1 MSGFQTAVPSDVAS
15 QPSLSHRVEH
25 EFASL
30 VRLRGLKF
38 LQQDRV
44 TADPDPDNDAV
55 WLSVI
60 DGATREVLVDWSE
73 IAAGDGDELSI
84 SCTCGSEVPCKHQ
97 WAALLYL
104 DEVDLAATIPGRG
117 KLGLR
122 LEQAS
127 AELGATARRPP
138 RPWRRTVDALRSV
151 GEVSTRRSGASD
163 AHRES
168 VDVFF
173 VLDDDGM
180 RDDSR
185 EPGRTPL
192 RIALYERPQ
201 RRGRSAKKSAGE
213 MEPIS
218 ARLDEIAAQSRSD
231 GVLAMLADLSR
242 RSSTPTWSD
251 TTARVEIPH
260 SLLHVVVPE
269 LCRGGRLGWWS
280 EAGKDAG
287 LGGFRPVAWD
297 DGEPFRLVLVGDEAA
312 PVDADPL
319 EEEADDGEDGDG
331 LLDLSVQLRITGVL
345 ERETCDSA
353 AGESSEAGSPNVEV
367 LGPADLEFLF
377 AGGLALQRHRF
388 VRVADAD
395 HVAPWLAQ
403 LGSDGLRIDADQVT
417 SALEAIWQLPDLPEL
432 RLPERYRWPVDE
444 AECRPVLTLAEP
456 RGGGAIPGAIRFE
469 YGDFVARPG
478 DARIYWAKPEEHR
491 LVARD
496 LDAERAAV
504 ESLRGDGVSLDPGGV
519 ASIPAEVF
527 ARSSSRWVE
536 NRWRL
541 EVEGKT
547 VRAAV
552 DFQARI
558 ASSIDWFDVEGSMS
572 FGSESVALPE
582 LLSAARERRRLVE
595 LKDGSLGLLP
605 AEWLDRF
612 TGLALVAESSAE
624 SGIQSATQSGAQE
637 TLAGVVRFGAHQSL
651 LLDALLAA
659 GSVAADI
666 RVDETF
672 RKIRSRLAAF
682 EELEPEPTPDGF
694 IGELRP
700 YQQVGLAWLELL
712 ADLRLGGCLAD
723 DMGLGKTIQVLAH
736 VWRRVSTGRSEGR
749 PSLLVVPRTLLSN
762 WASESARFTPKME
775 VRTYHGPDRAELLED
790 LAPETILVT
799 TYGTLLRDVLRLRE
813 IEFDVV
819 ALDEAQAIKNA
830 KSKRAKACR
839 LLTARNRLALTG
851 TPVENHLGELWSIL
865 EFLNPAL
872 LGRLPALQDH
882 AGKENLAPEAVNAV
896 SRALRPLILRR
907 TKDEVLTDLPEKT
920 EQTLYCDLRRAERLR
935 YEQLR
940 DYYRQTLTPGSSG
953 GGASGGKFEG
963 SKILVLEALLRLRQA
978 ACHPGLMDDK
988 RKGQT
993 SAKLEVLVE
1002 RLQEI
1007 TAEGHKVLVY
1017 SQFTTMLGIVEQRL
1031 KSHDMVFEYLDGR
1044 TRDRQERVDR
1054 FQTDDDCRIFLISL
1068 RAGGLGLNLTAAS
1081 YVFLLDPWWNPAVES
1096 QAIDRTHRIG
1106 QTRPVFAY
1114 RLIARDT
1121 VEEKILQLQE
1131 RKRELAESVVSPDKR
1146 FLKNLT
1152 AEDLQLLLS

>member
-1 MSGFQTAVPSDVAS
+1 MSGFQSAISSDVAS
-15 QPSLSHRVEH
+15 QPSLAPRVEH

-44 TADPDPDNDAV
+44 SADADPDHDAV

-73 IAAGDGDELSI
+73 IVDGDGDEVSV

-104 DEVDLAATIPGRG
+104 DEVDLATAIPGRG

-122 LEQAS
+122 MEPSA
-127 AELGATARRPP
+127 AELGVAARRPP
-138 RPWRRTVDALRSV
+138 RPWRRTVDALRAV
-151 GEVSTRRSGASD
+151 GEATTRRSGASD
-163 AHRES
+163 AHQEA
-168 VDVFF
+168 VDIFF
-173 VLDDDGM
+173 VIDGDGM
-180 RDDSR
+180 REDTR

-192 RIALYERPQ
+192 RIALFERA
-201 RRGRSAKKSAGE
+201 RRGERSGVGE
-213 MEPIS
+213 LVPIS
-218 ARLDEIAAQSRSD
+218 ARLEEIAARSRSD
-231 GVLAMLADLSR
+231 GMLTMLTDLSR
-242 RSSTPTWSD
+242 RASVPSWSD
-251 TTARVEIPH
+251 GKARVEIPH
-260 SLLHVVVPE
+260 SLLRVVVPE

-287 LGGFRPVAWD
+287 LGGFQPVAWD
-297 DGEPFRLVLVGDEAA
+297 DGESLRLVLVGAEVDQADLDPSDDSDEVA
-312 PVDADPL
+312 
-319 EEEADDGEDGDG
+319 GG
-331 LLDLSVQLRITGVL
+331 LTQLLITAVL
-345 ERETCDSA
+345 EREIGSA
-353 AGESSEAGSPNVEV
+353 DAPEVES

-377 AGGLALQRHRF
+377 AGGMALQRHRF

-403 LGSDGLRIDADQVT
+403 LGADGLRINADQT
-417 SALEAIWQLPDLPEL
+417 AAALEAIWQLPDLPEL
-432 RLPERYRWPVDE
+432 RLPDRFRWPVDD
-444 AECRPVLTLAEP
+444 AECCPILTLAEP
-456 RGGGAIPGAIRFE
+456 RGNGAIPGTIRFA

-478 DARIYWAKPEEHR
+478 DARIYWAKPEQRR
-491 LVARD
+491 LISRD

-504 ESLRGDGVSLDPGGV
+504 EALRVQGVSLDPGGV
-519 ASIPAEVF
+519 VSISAEIF
-527 ARSSSRWVE
+527 ARASSRWVDAG
-536 NRWRL
+536 WRL
-541 EVEGKT
+541 EVEGKK

-582 LLSAARERRRLVE
+582 LLRAAREQRRLVE
-595 LKDGSLGLLP
+595 LQDGSLGLLP

-612 TGLALVAESSAE
+612 TGLALVAEAGRV
-624 SGIQSATQSGAQE
+624 SGSQAGASP
-637 TLAGVVRFGAHQSL
+637 TAVRFGAHQSL

-659 GSVAADI
+659 GSAAADI

-672 RKIRSRLAAF
+672 RKIRRRLAAF
-682 EELEPEPTPDGF
+682 EELEPEPTPAGF
-694 IGELRP
+694 VGELRP

-712 ADLRLGGCLAD
+712 AELRLGGCLAD

-736 VWRRVSTGRSEGR
+736 VWRRVATGRSEGR

-762 WASESARFTPKME
+762 WASESARFTPELE
-775 VRTYHGPDRAELLED
+775 VRTYHGPERAQLLDD

-813 IEFDVV
+813 VEFDVV

-872 LGRLPALQDH
+872 LGRLPALQEY
-882 AGKENLAPEAVNAV
+882 AGKESLAPEAVQAV
-896 SRALRPLILRR
+896 SRALKPLILRR

-940 DYYRQTLTPGSSG
+940 DYYRQTLTPGTGAPG
-953 GGASGGKFEG
+953 GRFEG
-963 SKILVLEALLRLRQA
+963 SKVLVLEALLRLRQA
-978 ACHPGLMDDK
+978 ACHPGLMDEK

-1031 KSHDMVFEYLDGR
+1031 KSHDMVYEYLDGR
-1044 TRDRQERVDR
+1044 TRDRQQRVDR

-1081 YVFLLDPWWNPAVES
+1081 YVFLLDPWWNPAVEA

-1121 VEEKILQLQE
+1121 VEEKILQLQQ
-1131 RKRELAESVVSPDKR
+1131 RKKELAESVVSPDQR

>member
-1 MSGFQTAVPSDVAS
+1 MSGPQTALSSDVAS
-15 QPSLSHRVEH
+15 QSNLAHRVEH

-44 TADPDPDNDAV
+44 TADPDPENDAV

-73 IAAGDGDELSI
+73 IADGDGDELSI
-84 SCTCGSEVPCKHQ
+84 SCTCGSEMPCKHQ

-104 DEVDLAATIPGRG
+104 DEIDLATSIPGQG

-122 LEQAS
+122 LEQSS
-127 AELGATARRPP
+127 AELGVTARRPP

-151 GEVSTRRSGASD
+151 SEATTRRSGASD
-163 AHRES
+163 AHKES

-173 VLDDDGM
+173 VLDGDGM
-180 RDDSR
+180 RDDTR

-192 RIALYERPQ
+192 RIALFERPKRGE
-201 RRGRSAKKSAGE
+201 RRRKVTGE
-213 MEPIS
+213 MVPIS
-218 ARLDEIAAQSRSD
+218 ARLDEIAGQSRSD
-231 GVLAMLADLSR
+231 GVLAMLADLTR

-251 TTARVEIPH
+251 ATARVEIPH

-297 DGEPFRLVLVGDEAA
+297 DGEPFRLVLVGDETTREDAA
-312 PVDADPL
+312 SPD
-319 EEEADDGEDGDG
+319 DDGHDAGNGGDTG
-331 LLDLSVQLRITGVL
+331 SGSIQLRIAAVL
-345 ERETCDSA
+345 ERDSTAEESAVEET
-353 AGESSEAGSPNVEV
+353 ES
-367 LGPADLEFLF
+367 LGPEDLEFLF
-377 AGGLALQRHRF
+377 AGGLALQRHRL

-403 LGSDGLRIDADQVT
+403 LGTDGLRIDIDQT
-417 SALEAIWQLPDLPEL
+417 TAALEAIWQLPDLPEL

-444 AECRPVLTLAEP
+444 ADCRPVLTLAEP
-456 RGGGAIPGAIRFE
+456 RGDGAIPGAIRFE

-496 LDAERAAV
+496 LEAERDAV
-504 ESLRGDGVSLDPGGV
+504 ESLRSDRVDLDAGGV

-527 ARSSSRWVE
+527 ALRSTRWVE
-536 NRWRL
+536 DGWRL
-541 EVEGKT
+541 EVEGKK

-582 LLSAARERRRLVE
+582 LLRAARERRRLVE
-595 LKDGSLGLLP
+595 LNDGSLGLLP

-612 TGLALVAESSAE
+612 TGLALVAEAGADSE
-624 SGIQSATQSGAQE
+624 SGTPSGAHE
-637 TLAGVVRFGAHQSL
+637 TIAGAVRFGAHQSL

-694 IGELRP
+694 VGELRP
-700 YQQVGLAWLELL
+700 YQQRGPGLAGAPRRPAPRRLPGGRHGPGQDGPGARPRL
-712 ADLRLGGCLAD
+712 AAGFHRW
-723 DMGLGKTIQVLAH
+723 Q
-736 VWRRVSTGRSEGR
+736 RR
-749 PSLLVVPRTLLSN
+749 PSVAACGAAHPAVELGVGVRR
-762 WASESARFTPKME
+762 ASRPSWRCC
-775 VRTYHGPDRAELLED
+775 TYHGPERAQLLED
-790 LAPETILVT
+790 LAPETLVVT
-799 TYGTLLRDVLRLRE
+799 TYGTLLRRRAASAGDRVRRGGTRRGAGDQE
-813 IEFDVV
+813 RPS
-819 ALDEAQAIKNA
+819 Q
-830 KSKRAKACR
+830 RAKACR

-851 TPVENHLGELWSIL
+851 TPVENHLGELWSIF

-882 AGKENLAPEAVNAV
+882 AGKESLAPEAVDAV
-896 SRALRPLILRR
+896 CPRAASADPAAHQGRGTHRPAGEDGADPLLRPSPRRTTALRATARLLPPDAHARLLGSVRR
-907 TKDEVLTDLPEKT
+907 PVRRQVRGLEDPGPRSVAAAAPGGLPSRPHG
-920 EQTLYCDLRRAERLR
+920 RRA
-935 YEQLR
+935 QGP
-940 DYYRQTLTPGSSG
+940 DQRQA
-953 GGASGGKFEG
+953 GGAGGAPAG
-963 SKILVLEALLRLRQA
+963 DHRRGPQVLVLLPVHHHARHRRA
-978 ACHPGLMDDK
+978 AAQDARHGPSN
-988 RKGQT
+988 T
-993 SAKLEVLVE
+993 S
-1002 RLQEI
+1002 
-1007 TAEGHKVLVY
+1007 TAAPATV
-1017 SQFTTMLGIVEQRL
+1017 SSASTDSRPTT
-1031 KSHDMVFEYLDGR
+1031 
-1044 TRDRQERVDR
+1044 TA
-1054 FQTDDDCRIFLISL
+1054 RIFLISL
-1068 RAGGLGLNLTAAS
+1068 QRRRTGPQSHRRRLR
-1081 YVFLLDPWWNPAVES
+1081 LLARPLVES
-1096 QAIDRTHRIG
+1096 RRRVPGHRSHSPHRPDPPGLRLPTDRARHRGGEDPPAPGAQAG
-1106 QTRPVFAY
+1106 A
-1114 RLIARDT
+1114 
-1121 VEEKILQLQE
+1121 
-1131 RKRELAESVVSPDKR
+1131 S
-1146 FLKNLT
+1146 
-1152 AEDLQLLLS
+1152 